1 MKEDTPSIIALVAA
15 VGLVALTVAALI
27 RPVADLNFWHI
38 GTMALA
44 WVAVLAS
51 ALAAHEREGETA
63 ARDDSRRVHAEDR
76 RHDRRAAS
84 DAPAQS
90 GQLAWEG
97 SPQLL
102 EFARELHG
110 TLESDRLRLLISQ
123 RLPSLL
129 GLRDLWI
136 VARFGNRQQIIVP
149 SSTGTAEGLPFVT
162 DDARQWSTFP
172 LKADGQT
179 IGILGLALPAGGF
192 TERDHRLFKLVA
204 SFVAQALSTANAFET
219 MREASLMDPLT
230 GCVTRAEG
238 ARRFE
243 AELRRAQRT
252 GSSLAVLMLDLDHFK
267 GVNDM
272 FGHKAGDAVLSAIGD
287 TLLTTL
293 RASDV
298 RCRWGGEE
306 FLILLPDSNAERA
319 QRASDKLRTRIANTP
334 VGAGGRVIN
343 VTASIGLTLSA
354 PHETDIHLL
363 TARADTALYDA
374 KREGRNCIRIV
385 LSDSSTSHGLAEPGP
400 GAFASERATI
410 DGRGGDARIEA
421 RAAETFPSERVS
433 GEWNGIERRDPTRRD
448 RRRGASPGR
457 RSTDAAVGSGW
468 GR

>member
-1 MKEDTPSIIALVAA
+1 VKDTPAIIALVAA
-15 VGLVALTVAALI
+15 LGLVALTVAAFV

-51 ALAAHEREGETA
+51 ALAAHDREGETA
-63 ARDDSRRVHAEDR
+63 ADDEPRRVDAEDR
-76 RHDRRAAS
+76 RHHRRAVS
-84 DAPAQS
+84 GAPAPS
-90 GQLAWEG
+90 GQSVWEG

-102 EFARELHG
+102 EFARELHA

-123 RLPSLL
+123 RLPLLL

-149 SSTGTAEGLPFVT
+149 SPTGTAEGLPFVT
-162 DDARQWSTFP
+162 DDAREWSTYP

-179 IGILGLALPAGGF
+179 IGTMGIGLPPVGF

-204 SFVAQALSTANAFET
+204 TFVAQSLSTANAFET

-243 AELRRAQRT
+243 AELRRAHRT

-272 FGHKAGDAVLSAIGD
+272 FGHKAGDAVLSAVGD

-319 QRASDKLRTRIANTP
+319 QRASDKLRRRIANTP

-363 TARADTALYDA
+363 TARADPAMYDA
-374 KREGRNCIRIV
+374 KRQGRNCIRIV
-385 LSDSSTSHGLAEPGP
+385 LSDSSSPQGLGEPGP
-400 GAFASERATI
+400 GAPASEHATT
-410 DGRGGDARIEA
+410 DGRVEA
-421 RAAETFPSERVS
+421 RVAETFPPALVS
-433 GEWNGIERRDPTRRD
+433 GAWNGVERRDPLRHD
-448 RRRGASPGR
+448 RRRAASPGR
-457 RSTDAAVGSGW
+457 RSTDATVGSGW
-468 GR
+468 GRER